1 LTQKSVQVRE
11 AFQSAPGGPKEAIE
25 MEEGRP
31 SFTAMAAAIDRAA
44 HLMLDD
50 RPKIFEDTF
59 ALALSGCA
67 DEAALRARL
76 DARLAA
82 RAAIAGPDLTR
93 AAFNF
98 ARSLVAVR
106 ARYVEDEL
114 TEAIK
119 RGVSQYVILGAGL
132 DSFAYRRPELVNTLR
147 VFEVDHPATQA
158 WKRARLHELNLA
170 IPSNLVFV
178 PLDFKQQSL
187 IESLGLFGY
196 RSDTPGLFSWLGVVP
211 YLTHDAIF
219 YTLRAVASMARGTD
233 IIFDY
238 PPPAELLDG
247 EGRQLLEITTKA
259 VAAQGEPFL
268 TFFEPAALAEQV
280 RELGFAEVW
289 DLGAE
294 ELNARYFAN
303 RYDGLR
309 MLLGHFMAA
318 RV

>member
-1 LTQKSVQVRE
+1 
-11 AFQSAPGGPKEAIE
+11 

-31 SFTAMAAAIDRAA
+31 SFTAMGAAMDRAA

-50 RPKIFEDTF
+50 RPKIFEDPF

-67 DEAALRARL
+67 NETALRARL

-82 RAAIAGPDLTR
+82 LAAVAGPDLAR

-132 DSFAYRRPELVNTLR
+132 DSFACRRPELLNALR

-158 WKRARLHELNLA
+158 WKRARLQELSVTTPPNL
-170 IPSNLVFV
+170 LFV
-178 PLDFKQQSL
+178 PLNFEQQSL
-187 IESLGLFGY
+187 IESLRNSGY
-196 RSDTPGLFSWLGVVP
+196 RTDAAGFFSWLGVVP
-211 YLTHDAIF
+211 YLTRDAIF
-219 YTLRAVASMARGTD
+219 DTLRAVASMARGTE

-238 PPPAELLDG
+238 PPSHELLDDG
-247 EGRQLLEITTKA
+247 GRQMLELATKA

-268 TFFEPAALAEQV
+268 TFLEPAALAEQV
-280 RELGFAEVW
+280 RKLGFAEVRN
-289 DLGAE
+289 LGPE

-303 RYDGLR
+303 RSDGLR

>member
-1 LTQKSVQVRE
+1 V
-11 AFQSAPGGPKEAIE
+11 
-25 MEEGRP
+25 EEGRP
-31 SFTAMAAAIDRAA
+31 SLTAMGAAMDRAA

-59 ALALSGCA
+59 ALAFSGCA
-67 DEAALRARL
+67 DEGALRARL

-82 RAAIAGPDLTR
+82 LAAIAGPHLAR

-114 TEAIK
+114 TEVIK

-132 DSFAYRRPELVNTLR
+132 DSFVYRRPELLNALR

-158 WKRARLHELNLA
+158 WKRARLDELKLA
-170 IPSNLVFV
+170 APQGLVSV
-178 PLDFKQQSL
+178 PLDFKQQLL
-187 IESLGLFGY
+187 IESLGRFGF
-196 RSDTPGLFSWLGVVP
+196 RPDRPGLFSWLGVVP
-211 YLTHDAIF
+211 YLTRDAIF
-219 YTLRAVASMARGTD
+219 DTLRAVASLARGTE

-238 PPPAELLDG
+238 PPPHELLDD
-247 EGRQLLEITTKA
+247 EGRQMLELATKA

-268 TFFEPAALAEQV
+268 TFLEPALLAEQL
-280 RELGFAEVW
+280 RKLGFAEVRN
-289 DLGAE
+289 LGPE

-303 RYDGLR
+303 RSDGLR
-309 MLLGHFMAA
+309 MLLGHFTIA